1 MPVTLLL
8 ALLVLALP
16 FETLLTF
23 LILLLL
29 TAILAHIAV
38 LLAVAAALA
47 ILAHDIFSCDHPVFG
62 DDSSTS
68 SLTSRSLDNDQVIGN
83 RIL

>member
-1 MPVTLLL
+1 MPVALLL

-29 TAILAHIAV
+29 AAILAHIAV

-47 ILAHDIFSCDHPVFG
+47 ILAHDIFSCDHPVLG
-62 DDSSTS
+62 TIAERAPWRAVPWI
-68 SLTSRSLDNDQVIGN
+68 TTK
-83 RIL
+83 